1 MAPRQLTEA
10 DKRAMQ
16 SARVRTR
23 KERAAAREALEGN
36 PQFLNPK
43 FWASVDPAVLADI
56 EKAME
61 KAKSAIKRRKIATL
75 EAQIAALKG
84 E

>member
-23 KERAAAREALEGN
+23 KERAAARVALENN

-43 FWASVDPAVLADI
+43 FWVSVDPEVLADI

-61 KAKSAIKRRKIATL
+61 KAKNAIKKRKIATL